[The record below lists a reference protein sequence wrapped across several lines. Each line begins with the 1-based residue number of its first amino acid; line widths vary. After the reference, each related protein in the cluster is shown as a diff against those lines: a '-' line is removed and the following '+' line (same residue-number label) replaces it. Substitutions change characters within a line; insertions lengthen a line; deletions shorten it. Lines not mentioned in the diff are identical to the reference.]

1 MRVKPEMDRR
11 GDSSLCCRAN
21 AVAYVMNLDA
31 VEKFHIPLQSPL
43 LLIKT
48 KKGGIL
54 ACGYLS
60 VETFNRTGEPGAIV
74 RGVNTHDD
82 MLKAKVVAVSEA
94 ARALGIDL
102 GMTGEDALTKLS

>member
-1 MRVKPEMDRR
+1 MDFA
-11 GDSSLCCRAN
+11 SL
-21 AVAYVMNLDA
+21 
-31 VEKFHIPLQSPL
+31 EKYHIPLQSPL

-54 ACGYLS
+54 GCGYLS

-82 MLKAKVVAVSEA
+82 MLKAKVVAVSDA
-94 ARALGIDL
+94 ARAAGVEV
-102 GMTGEDALTKLS
+102 GMSGEDALKKLS